1 MATKFLLLKSFLA
14 FFLCIFLS
22 FPAGAYEINSADI
35 PELVGA
41 SIIDFSGQTHGS
53 YSQIVIDGVTFTGTE
68 GIGDLRISSEYSG
81 MYGMTGTHLDNN
93 QGNIITMRVD
103 FSSTTDIFGFRWGA
117 HNDPWTLTAYDASN
131 QVLESRVLPLVD
143 NLTSFYGLATPGIKY
158 FTITQL
164 ASYDWILFDDLYYFG
179 SSALSFEESPNTPN
193 QSAILEHL
201 NGQLGSASGE
211 FLSDLV
217 ILAGLPDGEF
227 QDALDALSPEPYIG
241 LRDAGL
247 RVVRSGTATVT
258 ERLQSLYLAQM
269 AGIDPNELYAAS
281 NAVMSDAPPAV
292 VSSGKDGFSLWVK
305 PYLYVADQDGD
316 DSYFGYTHDYV
327 GLSVGADYRFA
338 EHFLVGLLAGYADGS
353 VDYDTVDAETDM
365 ESTYVGLYGAA
376 LLDDFY
382 LHAQATWFMHD
393 FDTARDLD
401 FIGSVATSDH
411 DADEFAASLGCEYL
425 GFQPGGWNV
434 VPGLA
439 VEYSYYDEEGFKE
452 SGAGSFNLKGDSV
465 DYDSLAS
472 RLGLRINKKF
482 DLTGGA
488 FIPEFRAAWVH
499 EFGDTD
505 RDITAR
511 FAGSEDDT
519 FTVDGVEPERD
530 SFIVGLGANFVGDT
544 MAVYVN
550 YDNEL
555 ADDFWGWG
563 VSAGIKYSF

>member
-1 MATKFLLLKSFLA
+1 
-14 FFLCIFLS
+14 
-22 FPAGAYEINSADI
+22 
-35 PELVGA
+35 
-41 SIIDFSGQTHGS
+41 
-53 YSQIVIDGVTFTGTE
+53 
-68 GIGDLRISSEYSG
+68 
-81 MYGMTGTHLDNN
+81 
-93 QGNIITMRVD
+93 MRVD

-117 HNDPWTLTAYDASN
+117 HNYPWILTAYDSSD

-143 NLTSFYGLATPGIKY
+143 NLTSLYGLATLGIKY
-158 FTITQL
+158 FIITQTDTL
-164 ASYDWILFDDLYYFG
+164 DYILFDDLYYFG
-179 SSALSFEESPNTPN
+179 SSAVSFEESPNTPN
-193 QSAILEHL
+193 QAAILEHL
-201 NGQLGSASGE
+201 NDQFGSASGE
-211 FLSDLV
+211 FLVDLTL
-217 ILAGLPDGEF
+217 LAGLPDGDF

-247 RVVRSGTATVT
+247 RVFRSGSATVT
-258 ERLQSLYLAQM
+258 ERLQSQYLAQM
-269 AGIDPNELYAAS
+269 AGIDPDQLYAAS
-281 NAVMSDAPPAV
+281 NAIMSDAPPAV
-292 VSSGKDGFSLWVK
+292 VTSGKDGFSIWVK

-338 EHFLVGLLAGYADGS
+338 EHFLVGALVGYADGS

-365 ESTYVGLYGAA
+365 ESTYLGLYGAA

-393 FDTARDLD
+393 FDTNRDLD
-401 FIGSVATSDH
+401 FIGRTATSDH
-411 DADEFAASLGCEYL
+411 DADEFAATLGCEYL
-425 GFQPGGWNV
+425 GFQPGGWSV
-434 VPGLA
+434 IPGLA
-439 VEYSYYDEEGFKE
+439 FEYRYYDEDGFEE
-452 SGAGSFNLKGDSV
+452 SGAGSFTLEGDSV

-472 RLGLRINKKF
+472 RLGVRVNKKF

-488 FIPEFRAAWVH
+488 FIPEFKAAWVH

-519 FTVDGVEPERD
+519 FTVDGAEPERD
-530 SFIVGLGANFVGDT
+530 SVIVGLGANFVGDT

-550 YDNEL
+550 YDNEI
-555 ADDFWGWG
+555 AEDYWGWG

>member
-1 MATKFLLLKSFLA
+1 MNKWITLAAFIALLTLSSPAAQAQVIDFEDLQTRNNFYDMGIEDTYLGYKWDPSGTSTGWASATISDRVSGESIVPVSGTAYGWNWSGPQSLFIDFKAPTSVASAYFANLGSSYSSNAISIQMLGYDAGANLLATSSILSLSDSFQKLTANFSNIYILEIRADQDSAWFLVDDITLNTG
-14 FFLCIFLS
+14 LS
-22 FPAGAYEINSADI
+22 FS
-35 PELVGA
+35 L
-41 SIIDFSGQTHGS
+41 
-53 YSQIVIDGVTFTGTE
+53 
-68 GIGDLRISSEYSG
+68 
-81 MYGMTGTHLDNN
+81 
-93 QGNIITMRVD
+93 
-103 FSSTTDIFGFRWGA
+103 
-117 HNDPWTLTAYDASN
+117 
-131 QVLESRVLPLVD
+131 
-143 NLTSFYGLATPGIKY
+143 
-158 FTITQL
+158 
-164 ASYDWILFDDLYYFG
+164 
-179 SSALSFEESPNTPN
+179 SPNTPN
-193 QSAILEHL
+193 QKIILEHL
-201 NGQLGSASGE
+201 DGQLDLASGE
-211 FLSDLV
+211 FVTDLT

-247 RVVRSGTATVT
+247 RVVRSGSATVT

-269 AGIDPNELYAAS
+269 AGIDPDQLYAAS

-292 VSSGKDGFSLWVK
+292 VSSGKGGFSIWVK
-305 PYLYVADQDGD
+305 PYMYAADQNGD

-338 EHFLVGLLAGYADGS
+338 ERFLVGVLAGYADGS

-376 LLDDFY
+376 LFDDFY

-393 FDTARDLD
+393 FDTTRDLD
-401 FIGSVATSDH
+401 FIGRTATSDH
-411 DADEFAASLGCEYL
+411 DADEFAATLGCEYL
-425 GFQPGGWNV
+425 GFQPGGWSV
-434 VPGLA
+434 IPGLA
-439 VEYSYYDEEGFKE
+439 LEYSYYDEDGFEE
-452 SGAGSFNLKGDSV
+452 SGAGSFNLEGDSV
-465 DYDSLAS
+465 DYDALAS
-472 RLGLRINKKF
+472 RLGVRVNRKF

-511 FAGSEDDT
+511 FGGSEDDT

-550 YDNEL
+550 YDNEI
-555 ADDFWGWG
+555 AQDYWGWG

>member
-1 MATKFLLLKSFLA
+1 MALKRKIVVLSCLFLLILQGSMLY
-14 FFLCIFLS
+14 
-22 FPAGAYEINSADI
+22 AYEINSPGDVA
-35 PELVGA
+35 LNGA
-41 SIIDFSGQTHGS
+41 TIIDFSDISFANYNVFVTSEGVGFLAQGGS
-53 YSQIVIDGVTFTGTE
+53 AYWKASQQ
-68 GIGDLRISSEYSG
+68 YSG
-81 MYGMTGTHLDNN
+81 QYGMTGTHLDNAA
-93 QGNIITMRVD
+93 GNTPTLIVEFPETV
-103 FSSTTDIFGFRWGA
+103 SAFGFDFGA
-117 HNDPWTLTAYDASN
+117 HDQPGWTLTAYLDGDVVSETRSIP
-131 QVLESRVLPLVD
+131 VED
-143 NLTSFYGLATPGIKY
+143 DYTGFYGLAANTDYFILTIGGYDYVLFDNLY
-158 FTITQL
+158 FTTG
-164 ASYDWILFDDLYYFG
+164 AG
-179 SSALSFEESPNTPN
+179 PSFVLTPNTPN
-193 QSAILEHL
+193 QESILEHL
-201 NGQLGSASGE
+201 EGQLGTASGG
-211 FLSDLV
+211 FLSDLT

-247 RVVRSGTATVT
+247 RVVRSGSATVT

-269 AGIDPNELYAAS
+269 AGIDPDQLYAAS
-281 NAVMSDAPPAV
+281 NAIMSDAPPAV
-292 VSSGKDGFSLWVK
+292 VSSGKGGFSIWVK
-305 PYLYVADQDGD
+305 PYMYAADQNGD

-338 EHFLVGLLAGYADGS
+338 EHFLVGVLAGYADGS

-393 FDTARDLD
+393 FDTTRDLD
-401 FIGSVATSDH
+401 FIGRTATSDH
-411 DADEFAASLGCEYL
+411 DADEFGATLGCEYL
-425 GFQPGGWNV
+425 GFQPGGWSV
-434 VPGLA
+434 IPGLA
-439 VEYSYYDEEGFKE
+439 LEYSYYDEDGFEE
-452 SGAGSFNLKGDSV
+452 SGAGSFNLEGDSV
-465 DYDSLAS
+465 DYDALAS
-472 RLGLRINKKF
+472 RLGVRVNRKF

-511 FAGSEDDT
+511 FGGSEDDT

-550 YDNEL
+550 YDNEI
-555 ADDFWGWG
+555 AQDYWGWG

>member
-1 MATKFLLLKSFLA
+1 MSETRSIPLKQ
-14 FFLCIFLS
+14 
-22 FPAGAYEINSADI
+22 
-35 PELVGA
+35 
-41 SIIDFSGQTHGS
+41 DF
-53 YSQIVIDGVTFTGTE
+53 
-68 GIGDLRISSEYSG
+68 IG
-81 MYGMTGTHLDNN
+81 
-93 QGNIITMRVD
+93 
-103 FSSTTDIFGFRWGA
+103 
-117 HNDPWTLTAYDASN
+117 
-131 QVLESRVLPLVD
+131 
-143 NLTSFYGLATPGIKY
+143 FYGLAANADY
-158 FTITQL
+158 FILTINE
-164 ASYDWILFDDLYYFG
+164 YDYVLFDNLYFLTG
-179 SSALSFEESPNTPN
+179 TGPSFSLSPNSPN
-193 QSAILEHL
+193 QEIIIEHL
-201 NGQLGSASGE
+201 DGQLGSASGV
-211 FLSDLV
+211 FLSDLTF
-217 ILAGLPDGEF
+217 LAGLPDGEF

-247 RVVRSGTATVT
+247 RVVRSGSATVT

-269 AGIDPNELYAAS
+269 AGIDPNQLYAAS

-292 VSSGKDGFSLWVK
+292 VSSGKDGFSIWVK

-393 FDTARDLD
+393 FDTTRDLD
-401 FIGSVATSDH
+401 FIGRTASSDH
-411 DADEFAASLGCEYL
+411 DADEFAATLGCEYL
-425 GFQPGGWNV
+425 GFQPGGWSV
-434 VPGLA
+434 IPGLA
-439 VEYSYYDEEGFKE
+439 FEYSYYDEDGFEE
-452 SGAGSFNLKGDSV
+452 SGAGSFDLEGDSV
-465 DYDSLAS
+465 DYDALAS
-472 RLGLRINKKF
+472 RLGVRVNRKF

-488 FIPEFRAAWVH
+488 FIPEFRAAWLH

-550 YDNEL
+550 YDNEI

-563 VSAGIKYSF
+563 VSAGIKFSF